1 MNRRNARRH
10 GFRVPVKPNPQQTR
24 PKANSTGAQSRNRST
39 PVDLAALTR
48 NIRYRQRARANGLAT
63 GDSADTLREKRRWVQ
78 TEFDASRING
88 KATPELHDLYNK
100 RNIGKPQ
107 HQRKMAQ
114 SLSDAAK
121 EAKRRLE
128 EVFGQRS
135 GLRAVAGAVGHSL
148 GDDSGDAGEMPS
160 ATTTTL
166 MALILTTIEQSHS
179 HLTAKQFIP
188 PSVPQPILPQTMTR
202 QPGSWCLLKDMS
214 WQTTVVGT
222 RGLVRRLTT
231 RKKEK
236 RRKGTK

>member
-148 GDDSGDAGEMPS
+148 GDDSGDAVH
-160 ATTTTL
+160 TTKRP
-166 MALILTTIEQSHS
+166 AA
-179 HLTAKQFIP
+179 HLTADNDAAA
-188 PSVPQPILPQTMTR
+188 R
-202 QPGSWCLLKDMS
+202 QLVLAKGYELADYSGGNQGIGAEADNTEEGEEEEGDEIEIKMEEDADEGLKS
-214 WQTTVVGT
+214 
-222 RGLVRRLTT
+222 
-231 RKKEK
+231 
-236 RRKGTK
+236 